1 MCNTSDYI
9 TPIMCHLAENQ
20 ALSDSSAMP
29 QNDIFYFDR
38 SFVMCIR
45 IRIRQ
50 RSLSADIAFAFFHKS
65 LSQGDRRRK
74 RK

>member
-38 SFVMCIR
+38 SFVMCTR
-45 IRIRQ
+45 IRR
-50 RSLSADIAFAFFHKS
+50 RSLSADIVFAFFRKS
-65 LSQGDRRRK
+65 LLQGDRRRK
-74 RK
+74 YK